1 MRSIDSLPYDIL
13 LQIFE
18 AVADLQYIEG
28 SGDVGG
34 GLEEW
39 RRSDQSSLGET
50 AALVCKSWTKPAQDI
65 LFRRIFI
72 DGTSSSQITSLIW
85 IMNNKPT
92 LLDQVR
98 CLHLGTIEQT
108 ITKVSRTLVRILSA
122 CKKVRRLEIDSL
134 DSEVSQALL
143 NTLSSSDR
151 SKIIFFSSGLPPIHP
166 GAILMTKALSQV
178 EKAYWLLDSLSPSLS
193 TQSNATS
200 FLSLTSLT
208 TLSITDLRFPHTLP
222 LTTSNLQNFV
232 LYTSP
237 RQDLNFNSYLFSN
250 SLRRFQYFTPISPT
264 SASLLLTNLNQLEV
278 LSVTLSAKF
287 TTLTPLLDQSS
298 SLRYLECDISQLSPL
313 SSGTD
318 QNSNF
323 SSFVIPTLSRFP
335 SCLKNLKL
343 VVNPHEPMAKSIWE
357 ATEEEINMLLRANVK
372 YEISSAGFTSSQLF
386 EL

>member
-1 MRSIDSLPYDIL
+1 MTPIDSLPYEIL

-18 AVADLQYIEG
+18 SVADLQYREG
-28 SGDVGG
+28 SGEVGG
-34 GLEEW
+34 GLESW
-39 RRSDQSSLGET
+39 RRTDESGLGET
-50 AALVCKSWTKPAQDI
+50 AALVCKSWRKPAQDI

-72 DGTSSSQITSLIW
+72 EGTSSSQITSLLW
-85 IMNNKPT
+85 VANNKPR

-108 ITKVSRTLVRILSA
+108 IKKVSRSLVKILSA

-134 DSEVSQALL
+134 DSEVSQSLL
-143 NTLSSSDR
+143 ETLSLPDR
-151 SKIIFFSSGLPPIHP
+151 SKIKFFSSGLPPIHP
-166 GAILMTKALSQV
+166 GSILMTKALSQV

-193 TQSNATS
+193 TPSNATS

-208 TLSITDLRFPHTLP
+208 TLSITDLRFPHLLP
-222 LTTSNLQNFV
+222 LTTSNLQNFA

-237 RQDLNFNSYLFSN
+237 RQDLNFNTYLFSN
-250 SLRRFQYFTPISPT
+250 NLRRFQYFTPISPT

-278 LSVTLSAKF
+278 LSITLSAKF
-287 TTLTPLLDQSS
+287 ITLTPLLNQSS

-318 QNSNF
+318 QNSTF
-323 SSFVIPTLSRFP
+323 SSFVIPTLSQFP

-343 VVNPHEPMAKSIWE
+343 VVNPHEPMAKDIWQ
-357 ATEEEINMLLRANVK
+357 ATQVEIEMLDRMNVL
-372 YEISSAGFTSSQLF
+372 YELSSTGFTSSELF
-386 EL
+386 DL